1 MATIELTETN
11 FESHISAPGILLI
24 DFWAAWCGPCRMFG
38 PIFEKASEK
47 HPDATWAKVDTEAQQ
62 GLAGALQIRS
72 IPTLMIFRDGV
83 LLFSQPGA
91 LPATALDELLKKVR
105 EVDMDE
111 VRQKLAAAA
120 PKPAAAKHA

>member
-11 FESHISAPGILLI
+11 FESYVGKPGILLI

-38 PIFEKASEK
+38 PIFEKASAR
-47 HPDATWAKVDTEAQQ
+47 HPDLTWAKVDTEAQQ

-83 LLFSQPGA
+83 LLFAQPGA
-91 LPATALDELLKKVR
+91 LPATALEELVKKVR
-105 EVDMDE
+105 AVDMDE
-111 VRQKLAAAA
+111 VKKKLAASQNAA
-120 PKPAAAKHA
+120 PSAEA